1 MTRTLRVAALQLRAH
16 DRGSFEQ
23 AFRDVERR
31 VDDAAADADLVVLP
45 EGTAPAYVL
54 GDPYIEDAAVDR
66 AIASLREIAARRAT
80 VIVVGVAV
88 RDGSQLYNAGVAID
102 SDGRV
107 AGRADKVF
115 LWHFDRRWFAAGTRV
130 APIQTSLGRLG
141 VLVCADG
148 RMPEI
153 ARALVDDGAELL
165 VMPTAWVSSGRDP
178 NRLENPIADLLAP
191 MRAREN
197 GVPFAAADK
206 CGVERQMV
214 LYCGKSQI
222 LSALGEILAIAG
234 EREPECVVATV
245 EIGNP
250 HPSRATLVEPVPRES
265 AARGALRLA
274 VSARPL
280 PDDIDERLR
289 TLECEHVLAPN
300 AEHHLAALD
309 AMLPVAVVNDDV
321 MHDPG
326 GLAAF
331 RRAGYRLALWA
342 TRSDAWTERVAR
354 ARAGETRMYVVVLDA
369 QAGRAFVVDPDY
381 TVLCGTFDGYRLA
394 ACTIDPAK
402 TSQTLVAPGTDIA
415 EGLSRVHAM
424 TMR

>member
-1 MTRTLRVAALQLRAH
+1 MTRALRVAALQLRAH
-16 DRGSFEQ
+16 DLGSFEQ
-23 AFRDVERR
+23 AFRDVERL

-54 GDPYIEDAAVDR
+54 GDPHIEDAVVDR
-66 AIASLREIAARRAT
+66 AMARLREIAARRRT

-102 SDGRV
+102 SDGRI

-115 LWHFDRRWFAAGTRV
+115 LWHFDRRWFAAGTHV
-130 APIQTSLGRLG
+130 TPIQTSLGRLG

-153 ARALVDDGAELL
+153 ARALVDRGAELL

-178 NRLENPIADLLAP
+178 STLENPIADLLAP
-191 MRAREN
+191 MRAYEN
-197 GVPFAAADK
+197 GVPFVAADK
-206 CGVERQMV
+206 CGVEREMV

-222 LSALGEILAIAG
+222 LSDAGDVLAIAG
-234 EREPECVVATV
+234 EREPQRIVATV
-245 EIGNP
+245 EIGDP
-250 HPSRATLVEPVPRES
+250 HPSRVALVEPAPREMT
-265 AARGALRLA
+265 ARGALRLA

-289 TLECEHVLAPN
+289 ILECENVLAPE
-300 AEHHLAALD
+300 AARHLAALD
-309 AMLPVAVVNDDV
+309 ATLPVAIVSDEV
-321 MHDPG
+321 MHDPA
-326 GLAAF
+326 GLATF

-342 TRSDAWTERVAR
+342 TRSNAWTERVAR
-354 ARAGETRMYVVVLDA
+354 ARAGETRMYVAVLDA
-369 QAGRAFVVDPDY
+369 QAGRSFVVDPDY
-381 TVLCGTFDGYRLA
+381 AVVCGTFDGYRLA
-394 ACTIDPAK
+394 ACSIDLAK
-402 TSQTLVAPGTDIA
+402 TSQTLVAPGTDVA

-424 TMR
+424 TLR